1 MGLPELRPDIITGF
15 RKGDP
20 QAFASFF
27 HLYYRPL
34 CFFSDQLIKDMPES
48 EDIVKEC
55 YIKLWYKHRDFD
67 SAQNIKA
74 FLYISARNSCL
85 NFLRHLQVREAS
97 HREMIYLES
106 GREEE
111 VVINHLIRTELLQQ
125 IYIEIEMMPE
135 KRREVFKM
143 AYLEGMKNS
152 EIADLLDISVFT
164 VKEHKGKALQQLR
177 LTFSDKQLV
186 LMLLGASTC
195 LASWISASKVA

>member
-1 MGLPELRPDIITGF
+1 MGLPELRPDVITSF
-15 RKGDP
+15 RKGDS

-34 CFFSDQLIKDMPES
+34 CFFADQLIDDMPEA

-55 YIKLWYKHRDFD
+55 FVKLWYKHKDFD

-74 FLYISARNSCL
+74 FLYISTRNSCL
-85 NFLRHLQVREAS
+85 NFLRHLQVRDAS
-97 HREMIYLES
+97 RREMIYLES

-111 VVINHLIRTELLQQ
+111 VVINHLIRTELLTR
-125 IYIEIEMMPE
+125 IYTEIELMPE
-135 KRREVFKM
+135 KRREVFKL
-143 AYLEGMKNS
+143 AYLEGLKNS
-152 EIADLLDISVFT
+152 EIADQLDISVFT

-186 LMLLGASTC
+186 FLLLGASHC
-195 LASWISASKVA
+195 LALAGKVA